1 LDAEYVPGAT
11 DAEDVRAGVD
21 DDREFAVGPTADE
34 INAWAERERKR
45 RQEWMAGPTADEKLA
60 WARREKRRRLRG
72 TPRWRE
78 ARVGFPPDER
88 TLSDLELALEGM
100 GVLFATWP
108 FQLFDMLA
116 KLGRDFE
123 RRAASRPSMRRPVRE
138 RDYLDDEW

>member
-1 LDAEYVPGAT
+1 
-11 DAEDVRAGVD
+11 VD

-72 TPRWRE
+72 TAGGRE
-78 ARVGFPPDER
+78 ARFAFPPDER
-88 TLSDLELALEGM
+88 TLSELELALEGM

-108 FQLFDMLA
+108 FQLFDMLTR
-116 KLGRDFE
+116 LGRDFE
-123 RRAASRPSMRRPVRE
+123 RRTVSRPSGRRRARE
-138 RDYLDDEW
+138 RDYVDDEW